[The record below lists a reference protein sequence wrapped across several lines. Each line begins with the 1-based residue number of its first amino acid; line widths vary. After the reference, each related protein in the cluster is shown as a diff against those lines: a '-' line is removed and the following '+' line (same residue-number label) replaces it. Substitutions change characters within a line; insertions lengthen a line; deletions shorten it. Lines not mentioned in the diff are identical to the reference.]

1 MSDIFLSYKSEDS
14 EKAQKIAK
22 AIEKKGYTVWWDRII
37 PPGRNFDD
45 VIEEE
50 LDEAKCVVVL
60 WSGKSIKSKW
70 VKTEASEGDR
80 RGILVPV
87 LIEDVRPP
95 LAFRLME
102 AAKLKDWD
110 GTSLHHEF
118 DLLIQS
124 VGRILGRPTPMDSRR
139 IEQEGKAESW
149 PRWVTPIQPMDFR
162 RTELGEERTGEKIVT
177 NSIDMK
183 FTLIPEGE
191 FMMGSEDSD
200 WSKPVHTVK
209 IRTPFYLGI
218 YPVTQREWK
227 AIMGNN
233 PSKFNGNDLPVE
245 SVSWNEVQDFIKKL
259 NEKEGT
265 NKYRLPTEAE
275 WEYATRAGTAT
286 RYSFGDDDSKLGE
299 FAWYDENSGY
309 KTHPVGKKEANP
321 WGLYDVHG
329 NVWEWVQDEWHDTY
343 KGAPTDGSA
352 WEDGSDA
359 NRVLHGGGRLN
370 VAGLCWS
377 ASRGGN
383 VPGYRGR
390 GLGFRLLQE
399 V

>member
-14 EKAQKIAK
+14 EKAQKIAE

-50 LDEAKCVVVL
+50 LESASCVVVL
-60 WSGKSIKSKW
+60 WSRESVTSEWVRLEAHNGKKRK
-70 VKTEASEGDR
+70 
-80 RGILVPV
+80 ILVPI
-87 LIEDVRPP
+87 LIEDVTPP
-95 LAFRLME
+95 FAFQLME

-110 GTSLHHEF
+110 GISLHHEF
-118 DLLIQS
+118 NLLIQS
-124 VGRILGRPTPMDSRR
+124 VGRILGRPAPMDSRR
-139 IEQEGKAESW
+139 PEQGKERIE
-149 PRWVTPIQPMDFR
+149 
-162 RTELGEERTGEKIVT
+162 EKTVV

-183 FTLIPEGE
+183 FALIPEGK
-191 FMMGSEDSD
+191 FVMGSEEFE

-233 PSKFNGNDLPVE
+233 PSQFNGNDLPVE

-275 WEYATRAGTAT
+275 WEYAARAGTTT
-286 RYSFGDDDSKLGE
+286 RYFFGDDDSKLVE
-299 FAWYDENSGY
+299 YAWYSENSGN
-309 KTHPVGKKEANP
+309 KTHPVGKKKANP

-343 KGAPTDGSA
+343 NGAPNDGSA
-352 WEDGSDA
+352 WEDG
-359 NRVLHGGGRLN
+359 V
-370 VAGLCWS
+370 S
-377 ASRGGN
+377 ASGVARGGSWHVYARYCRLASRHGN
-383 VPGYRGR
+383 DPGDRDR
-390 GLGFRLLQE
+390 ILGFRLLRE